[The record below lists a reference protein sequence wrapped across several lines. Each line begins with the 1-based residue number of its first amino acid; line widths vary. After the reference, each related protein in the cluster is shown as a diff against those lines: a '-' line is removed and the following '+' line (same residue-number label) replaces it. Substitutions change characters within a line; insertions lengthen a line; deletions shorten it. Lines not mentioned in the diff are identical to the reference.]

1 MDLGKTPTFN
11 RLSTKITVSPRVD
24 MVFVLY
30 YVDFLGI
37 LHECVLS
44 PTYVLFRLIY
54 YQRHPMLPE
63 LKVSFASQTM
73 FPHQGGNRGWSIKRR
88 YTIGNA
94 CNSIDP
100 HYPSRGASRWKQR
113 LRLTRR

>member
-44 PTYVLFRLIY
+44 PTYVLFRQIY

-63 LKVSFASQTM
+63 LKVSFVSQTM
-73 FPHQGGNRGWSIKRR
+73 FPHQGGSRGWSIRVDTPSVTLAIQLIHTTEAGVRR
-88 YTIGNA
+88 
-94 CNSIDP
+94 
-100 HYPSRGASRWKQR
+100 
-113 LRLTRR
+113 